1 MDNEIKLSKDGSVHV
16 TNEIF
21 NTTSHMISSMF
32 ALLGLVIL
40 IVKSSIMGDPWKI
53 IGFSLYGTSLL
64 CMLLCSTFHHG
75 INAGS
80 KIDSF
85 LRLFDYIAIF
95 PLIAGTYTPFCII
108 TLRENSSWVTWG
120 WSIFGVIW
128 FIAIVG
134 IVIKAVFPAV
144 PKWVTNA
151 IYVGMGWV
159 GAVLIIPI
167 FKILG
172 WEASVLVVLGGLFYT
187 IGSFIFYMEK
197 PNPIIGKFGFHEI
210 WHIFVILGGLSHF
223 IVMYFYVL

>member
-1 MDNEIKLSKDGSVHV
+1 MDNEIKLSKDGSIHV
-16 TNEIF
+16 TDEIF

-40 IVKSSIMGDPWKI
+40 IVKSSMMGDAWKI
-53 IGFSLYGTSLL
+53 IGFSLYGSSLL
-64 CMLLCSTFHHG
+64 CMFLCSSFHHG
-75 INAGS
+75 INGGS
-80 KIDSF
+80 KFDF
-85 LRLFDYIAIF
+85 LFRLFDYIAIF

-108 TLRENSSWVTWG
+108 TLRENSSWVSWG

-134 IVIKAVFPAV
+134 IVIKAVFPSV

-197 PNPIIGKFGFHEI
+197 PNPIAGKFGFHEI
-210 WHIFVILGGLSHF
+210 WHIFVILGALPHF